1 MGTYAY
7 QALNTTGKR
16 VKGVIEGDSERQARD
31 LLRKQGL
38 RPLKVNEGSKPGGG
52 LSAFLHLSLF
62 EKGISINDLSLITR
76 QLAVLLQSGLTV
88 DEALQAT
95 ARQCRRDHL
104 KDILLQVRNRINE
117 GLTLAQAMG
126 EHPKIF
132 NNLYR
137 ALVRAGEHAGFLGAV
152 LERLAEYT
160 ENRQQSQ
167 QKLKSAMVYPI
178 VLILV
183 AIAVVGAMMTI
194 VVPKLVTIFESTSAD
209 LPGLTVGLI
218 AISDFLQAYG
228 LYCLLGIFAAVLVAR
243 QLLQEEG
250 RRRTFHGL
258 LLRTP
263 FIGEMVRGMETARF
277 ASTLSILTQS
287 GVPLLD
293 ALHISREVFSNLVL
307 QDTADIISS
316 TVREGGSLR
325 KSLEESNQFPPMMV
339 QMVASGEASGKL
351 EEMLERAAVNQERE
365 LEMTLSALMSLFQP
379 IMVLVMAGMVLT
391 IVLAV
396 LLPMFELNELVQ

>member
-7 QALNTTGKR
+7 QALNTAGKR
-16 VKGVIEGDSERQARD
+16 VKGVIEGDSQRQARS

-38 RPLKVNEGSKPGGG
+38 RPLQVNEAGKAGSS
-52 LSAFLHLSLF
+52 LLSLRLDMF
-62 EKGISINDLSLITR
+62 ERGISVNDLSLITR
-76 QLAVLLQSGLTV
+76 QLAVLLQSGLPV

-95 ARQCRRDHL
+95 ARQCRRDRL
-104 KDILLQVRNRINE
+104 KAVLLEVRNRIIE
-117 GLTLAQAMG
+117 GLTLAQALG

-137 ALVRAGEHAGFLGAV
+137 ALVRAGERAGFLGAV

-160 ENRQQSQ
+160 ESRQQSQ

-178 VLILV
+178 VLVLV

-194 VVPKLVTIFESTSAD
+194 VVPKLVTIFENTAAD

-218 AISDFLQAYG
+218 AISDFLQAYW
-228 LYCLLGIFAAVLVAR
+228 LYSLLGILLAVLLGR
-243 QLLQEEG
+243 QLLQDEQ
-250 RRRTFHGL
+250 RRYKFHGWQ
-258 LLRTP
+258 LRIP
-263 FIGEMVRGMETARF
+263 FVGEMVRGMETARF

-307 QDTADIISS
+307 RETADTISN

-325 KSLEESNQFPPMMV
+325 KSLEDSNQFPPMMV

-365 LEMTLSALMSLFQP
+365 LEMTLSTLMSLFQP
-379 IMVLVMAGMVLT
+379 LMVLVMAGMVLT

-396 LLPMFELNELVQ
+396 LLPMFELNDLVQ

>member
-16 VKGVIEGDSERQARD
+16 IKGVIEGDSERQARD
-31 LLRKQGL
+31 LLRRQGL
-38 RPLKVNEGSKPGGG
+38 RPLQVNAGGKSKDGR
-52 LSAFLHLSLF
+52 SAFRLSLF
-62 EKGISINDLSLITR
+62 ERGVSVNDMSLITR

-95 ARQCRRDHL
+95 ARQCRRDRL
-104 KDILLQVRNRINE
+104 KDVLLQVRNRITE
-117 GLTLAQAMG
+117 GVTLAQAMG

-137 ALVRAGEHAGFLGAV
+137 ALVRAGEHAGFLGPV

-160 ENRQQSQ
+160 ESRQQSQ

-194 VVPKLVTIFESTSAD
+194 VVPKLVTIFESTAAE

-228 LYCLLGIFAAVLVAR
+228 LYSLLGIFMAVLLAR
-243 QLLQEEG
+243 QLLQQEQ
-250 RRRTFHGL
+250 RRRKFHGW

-293 ALHISREVFSNLVL
+293 ALQISREVFSNLVL
-307 QDTADIISS
+307 QETADIISD

-325 KSLEESNQFPPMMV
+325 KSMEESNQFPPMMV

-351 EEMLERAAVNQERE
+351 EEMLERAAINQERE

-379 IMVLVMAGMVLT
+379 MMVLVMAGMVLT

-396 LLPMFELNELVQ
+396 LLPMFELNDLVQ

>member
-16 VKGVIEGDSERQARD
+16 IKGVIEGDSERQARD
-31 LLRKQGL
+31 LLRRQGL
-38 RPLKVNEGSKPGGG
+38 RPLQLNAGGKSKSER
-52 LSAFLHLSLF
+52 SAFRLSLF
-62 EKGISINDLSLITR
+62 ERGVSVNDMSLITR

-95 ARQCRRDHL
+95 ARQCRRDRL
-104 KDILLQVRNRINE
+104 KDVLLQVRNRITE
-117 GLTLAQAMG
+117 GVTLAQAMG

-137 ALVRAGEHAGFLGAV
+137 ALVRAGEHAGFLGPV

-160 ENRQQSQ
+160 ESRQQSQ

-194 VVPKLVTIFESTSAD
+194 VVPKLVTIFESTAAE

-228 LYCLLGIFAAVLVAR
+228 LYSLLGIFMAVLLVR
-243 QLLQEEG
+243 QLLQQEQ
-250 RRRTFHGL
+250 RRRKFHGV

-293 ALHISREVFSNLVL
+293 ALQISREVFSNLVL
-307 QDTADIISS
+307 QETADIISD

-325 KSLEESNQFPPMMV
+325 KSMEESGQFPPMMV

-351 EEMLERAAVNQERE
+351 EEMLERAAINQERE

-379 IMVLVMAGMVLT
+379 MMVLVMAGMVLT

-396 LLPMFELNELVQ
+396 LLPMFELNDLVQ

>member
-16 VKGVIEGDSERQARD
+16 IKGVIEGDSERQARD
-31 LLRKQGL
+31 LLRRQGL
-38 RPLKVNEGSKPGGG
+38 RPLQVNAGGKSKGGR
-52 LSAFLHLSLF
+52 SAFRLSLF
-62 EKGISINDLSLITR
+62 ERGVSVNDMSLITR

-95 ARQCRRDHL
+95 ARQCRRDRL
-104 KDILLQVRNRINE
+104 KDVLLQVRNRITE
-117 GLTLAQAMG
+117 GVTLAQAMG

-137 ALVRAGEHAGFLGAV
+137 ALVRAGEHAGFLGPV

-160 ENRQQSQ
+160 ESRQQSQ

-194 VVPKLVTIFESTSAD
+194 VVPKLVTIFESTAAE

-228 LYCLLGIFAAVLVAR
+228 LYSLLGIFMAVLLAR
-243 QLLQEEG
+243 QLLQQEE
-250 RRRTFHGL
+250 RRRKFHGW

-293 ALHISREVFSNLVL
+293 ALQISREVFSNLVL
-307 QDTADIISS
+307 QETADIISD

-325 KSLEESNQFPPMMV
+325 KSMEESNQFPPMMV

-351 EEMLERAAVNQERE
+351 EEMLERAAINQERE

-379 IMVLVMAGMVLT
+379 MMVLVMAGMVLT

-396 LLPMFELNELVQ
+396 LLPMFELNDLVQ

>member
-16 VKGVIEGDSERQARD
+16 IKGVIEGDSERQARD

-38 RPLKVNEGSKPGGG
+38 RPLQVNAGDKSKGGR
-52 LSAFLHLSLF
+52 SAFRLSLF
-62 EKGISINDLSLITR
+62 ERGVSVNDMSLITR

-95 ARQCRRDHL
+95 ARQCRRDRL
-104 KDILLQVRNRINE
+104 KDVLLQVRNRITE
-117 GLTLAQAMG
+117 GVTLAQAMG
-126 EHPKIF
+126 EHPKVF

-137 ALVRAGEHAGFLGAV
+137 ALVRAGEHAGFLGPV

-160 ENRQQSQ
+160 ESRQQSQ

-194 VVPKLVTIFESTSAD
+194 VVPKLVTIFESTAAE

-228 LYCLLGIFAAVLVAR
+228 LYSLLGIFMAVLLVR
-243 QLLQEEG
+243 QLLQQEE
-250 RRRTFHGL
+250 RQRKFHGW

-293 ALHISREVFSNLVL
+293 ALQISREVFSNLVL
-307 QDTADIISS
+307 QETADVISD

-325 KSLEESNQFPPMMV
+325 KSMEESDQFPPMMV

-379 IMVLVMAGMVLT
+379 MMVLVMAGMVLT

-396 LLPMFELNELVQ
+396 LLPMFELNDLVQ